1 LLRGPCKI
9 SSRHGRRRW
18 LMAETQAHRQ
28 LKRFAAAFLLRHG
41 CLAVALEVRCSI
53 PRYRA
58 DVAGYLDSRFVTDG
72 SQNRPR
78 RKRCEPRAIIIECKQ
93 SREDFL
99 RDRADLKRLLDLRD
113 HLQRLR
119 AAMEEKQV
127 KVYEP
132 HLRQSGTALFAQL
145 ETWDFTASKLAGYRT
160 ILRRLKLVDERLYG
174 ETKFCLLARY
184 RLADRMYVAA
194 PRGIIQPRE
203 LPAGWGLL
211 ECPRRLLEKPP
222 GLFDMVGEPALEV
235 TVKSPDHE
243 CRPRHRL
250 RLLRNIAVAATRAA
264 MGR

>member
-1 LLRGPCKI
+1 
-9 SSRHGRRRW
+9 
-18 LMAETQAHRQ
+18 METNAHRQ

-41 CLAVALEVRCSI
+41 CLVVAMEVKCSI

-58 DVAGYLDSRFVTDG
+58 DVAGYLDSRFVADPADG
-72 SQNRPR
+72 RAQRQ
-78 RKRCEPRAIIIECKQ
+78 RCEPRTIIIECKQ

-99 RDRADLKRLLDLRD
+99 RDRGDLDRLLNLRD
-113 HLQRLR
+113 HLHRIR
-119 AAMEEKQV
+119 SAIEEKQV
-127 KVYEP
+127 KIHEP
-132 HLRQSGTALFAQL
+132 HLRQSGSALFTQL
-145 ETWDFTASKLAGYRT
+145 ETWDFAASKLAGYRT

-222 GLFDMVGEPALEV
+222 GLFDLVGEPALAV
-235 TVKSPDHE
+235 AVKSPEHA
-243 CRPRHRL
+243 CRPQHRL
-250 RLLRNIAVAATRAA
+250 RLLRNIAVAATRTSL
-264 MGR
+264 GN